1 MISVKFIENAGT
13 TAIADWLE
21 EQLCQSLNSST
32 GMIKINV
39 PGGSTPFPIMEDL
52 VSRDL
57 DWTRIAIFPGDD
69 RIVSENHKASNT
81 GKIRAIFEPRG
92 AVITPLT
99 PDMVVPEWA
108 LSWLG
113 MGADGHIASLFPN
126 TNPEIDD
133 RKKVRCLTPEPLPEN
148 APFDRITLTIPALLN
163 SSQILFTLGGSTE
176 KLEVFSEALKT
187 KSKLPV
193 SLLLSAAKQRITC
206 FT

>member
-113 MGADGHIASLFPN
+113 MGADGHIASLFL
-126 TNPEIDD
+126 ILI
-133 RKKVRCLTPEPLPEN
+133 RK
-148 APFDRITLTIPALLN
+148 LTIEKRCVVLHPSRYQKMHLLTV
-163 SSQILFTLGGSTE
+163 LH
-176 KLEVFSEALKT
+176 
-187 KSKLPV
+187 
-193 SLLLSAAKQRITC
+193 
-206 FT
+206 